1 MLNLLCSL
9 LSLLRSSFKT
19 HRALQLEIVALRH
32 QLGILQR
39 SFERKRPRF
48 QNSDRLLW
56 VWLSRFWSG
65 WRQAL
70 VIIRPKTVVAWH
82 RMGFRLYWRWKS
94 RTGRPGRPA
103 IQKEVRDLIRNMSQA
118 NPLWGAPRIHG
129 ELLKL
134 GIEIAETTVGKYMVR
149 FSKPPSQ
156 TWRAFMNNHLE
167 QMVAVDFFVVP
178 TVTFRILFVFVVL
191 AHERRRVVHFN
202 VTAHPTARWTAQQLT
217 EAFPW
222 DTAPRFLLRDRDR
235 IYGKTFRQRV
245 AEMGTKEVL
254 ITPRSPWQSP
264 YVERLIGS
272 IRRECLNHF
281 IVFNESGLR
290 RILRSYFDYYQC
302 SRTHL
307 ALEKDAPEPRTTH
320 PPESGNVVAL
330 PILGGLHHRYER
342 RAA

>member
-1 MLNLLCSL
+1 MLNLLFAL
-9 LSLLRSSFKT
+9 LTLLRSSFKT
-19 HRALQLEIVALRH
+19 RLALQLEIVALRH
-32 QLGILQR
+32 QLGILQ
-39 SFERKRPRF
+39 SSSERKRPRF

-103 IQKEVRDLIRNMSQA
+103 ILKEVRDLIRQMSQA

-134 GIEIAETTVGKYMVR
+134 GIDVCETTIAKYMVR
-149 FSKPPSQ
+149 AAKPPSQ
-156 TWRAFMNNHLE
+156 TWRTFLTNHLT
-167 QMVAVDFFVVP
+167 QMVSVDFFVVP
-178 TVTFRILFVFVVL
+178 TATFQLLFVFVVL

-202 VTAHPTARWTAQQLT
+202 VTANPNAEWAAQQFI

-222 DTAPRFLLRDRDR
+222 SSSPHFLLRDRDR
-235 IYGKTFRQRV
+235 IYGKAFRQRV
-245 AEMGTKEVL
+245 AEMATKEVL
-254 ITPRSPWQSP
+254 IAPESPWQSP

-307 ALEKDAPEPRTTH
+307 ALAKDAPEPRTTQ

-330 PILGGLHHRYER
+330 PLLGGLHHRYER

>member
-1 MLNLLCSL
+1 MFNLLFSL
-9 LSLLRSSFKT
+9 LTLLRSSFKP
-19 HRALQLEIVALRH
+19 RLALQLEIVALRH
-32 QLGILQR
+32 QLGILL
-39 SFERKRPRF
+39 SSSERKRPRF

-94 RTGRPGRPA
+94 RTGRLGRPA
-103 IQKEVRDLIRNMSQA
+103 IQKEVRDLIRQMSQA

-156 TWRAFMNNHLE
+156 TWRAFLNNHLE

-178 TVTFRILFVFVVL
+178 TVTFRVLFVFVVL

-202 VTAHPTARWTAQQLT
+202 VTDHPTARWTAQQLT
-217 EAFPW
+217 EAFPG

-254 ITPRSPWQSP
+254 IAPRSPWQSP

-272 IRRECLNHF
+272 IRSECLNHF

-307 ALEKDAPEPRTTH
+307 ALAKDAPKPRTAQ

-330 PILGGLHHRYER
+330 PLLGGLHHRYER